1 MLKRVASIF
10 LTVLLAAGFTLSVTL
25 KMAHAY
31 LEPSSL
37 IYFFQMLVA
46 AAFISLFMAKVFWTN
61 ISNRL
66 SRFLSILKDA
76 KAKPK

>member
-1 MLKRVASIF
+1 MLKRVGSIF

-37 IYFFQMLVA
+37 IYIFQLLVA
-46 AAFISLFMAKVFWTN
+46 AAFISLFMAKMFWTN
-61 ISNRL
+61 ITNRL
-66 SRFLSILKDA
+66 FRFLATLKDA
-76 KAKPK
+76 KSKPK